1 MHRKLKIHSKFRR
14 RTWDNILVPEIRLEG
29 HWLKELGFEEGKTV
43 QVIMQEKKLTLVIL
57 EQNPDQSSS

>member
-14 RTWDNILVPEIRLEG
+14 RTWGNILVPEIRLEG

-57 EQNPDQSSS
+57 EQNPDQPTS

>member
-1 MHRKLKIHSKFRR
+1 MSNYKTLKIHSKFRR

-43 QVIMQEKKLTLVIL
+43 QVIMQDKKLTLTVM
-57 EQNPDQSSS
+57 EDYGP

>member
-57 EQNPDQSSS
+57 EQDSDQSTS